1 MSLPSQPAG
10 KLTVKEISALSIMGA
25 LIFAA
30 KIALAALPNVNINS
44 LLIILTAVF
53 FGWKVLYSVGV
64 YIMLEGLV
72 FGFGLWWFCYWYLW
86 PILAVIAVLMRKN
99 QSALIWAVVAGVFG
113 LCFGALCSIPY
124 FFIGGWEMALSYW
137 ISGIPFDLIHCG
149 GNFILTLVLYKPLY
163 KAMDSILN
171 KKASPASVRRDR

>member
-1 MSLPSQPAG
+1 MSSLSPQAG
-10 KLTVKEISALSIMGA
+10 KLSAKEISALSIMGA
-25 LIFAA
+25 LMFAA
-30 KIALAALPNVNINS
+30 KIALAALPNVNMNA

-53 FGWKVLYSVGV
+53 FGWKALYSVVV

-86 PILAVIAVLMRKN
+86 PILTVAAIMMRKTD
-99 QSALIWAVVAGVFG
+99 SALGWAVVAGIFG

-124 FFIGGWEMALSYW
+124 FFIGGGAMALSYW
-137 ISGIPFDLIHCG
+137 VSGIPFDLIHCG
-149 GNFILTLVLYKPLY
+149 GNFVFTLVLYKPLY

-171 KKASPASVRRDR
+171 KKSFRNKNS